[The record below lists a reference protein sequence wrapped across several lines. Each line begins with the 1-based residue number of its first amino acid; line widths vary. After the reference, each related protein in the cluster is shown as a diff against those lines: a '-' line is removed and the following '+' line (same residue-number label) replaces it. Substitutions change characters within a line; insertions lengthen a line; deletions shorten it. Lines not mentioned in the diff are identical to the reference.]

1 MPLNDGAARA
11 ISGASVMGLDALHRI
26 DITVEDP
33 CDPTARKRF
42 LAVNAVGWPGDDEAR
57 LTLH

>member
-1 MPLNDGAARA
+1 
-11 ISGASVMGLDALHRI
+11 MGLDALHRI